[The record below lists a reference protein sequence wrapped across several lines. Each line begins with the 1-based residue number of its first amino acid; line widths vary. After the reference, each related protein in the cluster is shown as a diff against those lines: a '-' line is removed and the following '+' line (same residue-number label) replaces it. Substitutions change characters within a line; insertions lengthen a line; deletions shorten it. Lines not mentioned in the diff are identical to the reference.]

1 MAYSQPLEW
10 RRASTGVHLGNIGL
24 ITKYPRGPRRPV
36 GKRFYRGGQDQSAS
50 DRTEKIA
57 PFLFQEFNMSN
68 PDRGRR
74 HPVPLGRPA
83 RLAVILPSQLLES
96 DRWIKT
102 RSPRHST

>member
-50 DRTEKIA
+50 DRTEKI
-57 PFLFQEFNMSN
+57 
-68 PDRGRR
+68 
-74 HPVPLGRPA
+74 
-83 RLAVILPSQLLES
+83 
-96 DRWIKT
+96 
-102 RSPRHST
+102 